1 MKVYAFMYNDNI
13 YDSSD
18 AVMSLHISPKGAE
31 KAMNEHKEKAL
42 IKFKTYQS
50 ICNQPADEFF
60 NLHVDV
66 KDEEFGIHES
76 WSIKPFEV
84 YE

>member
-18 AVMSLHISPKGAE
+18 VVMSLHISPEGAE
-31 KAMNEHKEKAL
+31 IAMNEHKEKSL
-42 IKFKTYQS
+42 LKFKIYQS
-50 ICNQPADEFF
+50 ALDDI
-60 NLHVDV
+60 
-66 KDEEFGIHES
+66 KDEDFGIHES

-84 YE
+84 LQ